1 MYLMYYL
8 DDDEKR
14 VYTLEV
20 STVCLP
26 EASQT
31 QWLSLQNARA
41 DASSRKAHGLA
52 ALSTTV

>member
-1 MYLMYYL
+1 MYYL
-8 DDDEKR
+8 DDDDKR

-41 DASSRKAHGLA
+41 DASSESWTG
-52 ALSTTV
+52 STVYHSVR

>member
-8 DDDEKR
+8 DDDDKR

-41 DASSRKAHGLA
+41 DASSESWTG
-52 ALSTTV
+52 STVYHSVR

>member
-41 DASSRKAHGLA
+41 DASSRKDHGPA